1 LVLFS
6 IWHPI
11 SVEYNGTNR
20 TVWYDDVATAPSRI
34 GCLK

>member
-1 LVLFS
+1 
-6 IWHPI
+6 
-11 SVEYNGTNR
+11 VEYNGTNR